1 MHPRVARW
9 IFGPSLAV
17 RRALHGLTGRPW
29 WVRLDAHVLMGAFP
43 FAADVPA
50 LAASGVRGV
59 VNLCA
64 ERRGPR
70 SRYRAHGLE
79 ELHLPVV
86 DFAEPSEEVVAA
98 ALDFLRAHAARDERV
113 YLHCK
118 AGRGRSATI
127 ALCWLVERERISP
140 DEAMRKLRA
149 ASPSVIAGL
158 ERRQVVQRRWRQLRA
173 DGIG

>member
-9 IFGPSLAV
+9 FFGPSLLL
-17 RRALHGLTGRPW
+17 RRALHHLTGRPW

-43 FAADVPA
+43 RASDVPA
-50 LAASGVRGV
+50 LASAGVRGV

-70 SRYRAHGLE
+70 RAYAEHGIE

-86 DFAEPSEEVVAA
+86 DFAEPSREVVDA
-98 ALDFLRAHAARDERV
+98 ALAFVGRHAADGHRI

-118 AGRGRSATI
+118 AGRGRSATV
-127 ALCWLVERERISP
+127 ALCWLLEREGISP

-149 ASPSVIAGL
+149 VSPSVIVGL
-158 ERRQVVQRRWRQLRA
+158 ERRAVVQRRWRA
-173 DGIG
+173 